1 MPSQSQISP
10 GHDRPPSGE
19 PRTDDRT
26 ARSPGTTD
34 RTEADAGD
42 RERSLLTTIVDS
54 IEHPNAQ
61 GVAAAVGRLISSGEL
76 AEGQRLP
83 TVRAIARE
91 LGVSPTTI
99 SDAWQILGRG
109 RAIDTRGR
117 QGTFVGNHEGTSRRQ
132 RFWQIYPSELEAG
145 LDLSEGVPD
154 PELLPSLGP
163 ILAGFKDQPFTS
175 SYLDDP
181 VLPPLRELLQS
192 RWPFP
197 PEAVT
202 VVNGALDALDRI
214 CATNLRVGDRAVVE
228 DPGFPPLFDLL
239 EAHGVEPVGVPMDAE
254 GIRPSELERAL
265 DRRVQVVFLQPRS
278 HNPTG
283 VDMSSRR
290 RDELASLLGGTGI
303 LVVEDDHSGDLS
315 IGEPVSIGE
324 LLPASTVRIQSFS
337 KSHGP
342 DLRLAAV
349 GGARQPIAE
358 MVTRRRLG
366 SSWTS
371 RLLQQLLLEMLRDDS
386 IAEQVTRAGETYRE
400 RRRLVTEVLDRHGV
414 GYTGHTGLNL
424 WVEVDDERSAL
435 VALAAQGIGVAPG
448 SPFQLSRSERTA
460 HPHIRVT
467 TGVLTRDHE
476 EIAAQIVRAA
486 RPLPAR
492 TAV

>member
-1 MPSQSQISP
+1 MPSEFRINHEQRNP
-10 GHDRPPSGE
+10 DPKGPVGAVP
-19 PRTDDRT
+19 DDGR
-26 ARSPGTTD
+26 R
-34 RTEADAGD
+34 
-42 RERSLLTTIVDS
+42 LLTLIVDAV
-54 IEHPNAQ
+54 EYPNAQ

-91 LGVSPTTI
+91 LAVSPTTI

-117 QGTFVGNHEGTSRRQ
+117 QGTFVGNHEGVRRRQ
-132 RFWQIYPSELEAG
+132 RFWQIYPSELDTG

-163 ILAGFKDQPFTS
+163 ILAGFSDQPFTS

-181 VLPPLRELLQS
+181 VLPPLRELLQG

-197 PEAVT
+197 AEAMT

-214 CATNLRVGDRAVVE
+214 CATSLRVGDRVVVE

-239 EAHGVEPVGVPMDAE
+239 EAHGIEPVGVRMDAE
-254 GIRPSELERAL
+254 GIRPDDLERAVE
-265 DRRVQVVFLQPRS
+265 RRVQAVFLQPRS

-290 RDELASLLGGTGI
+290 RDELASILAGTGI

-315 IGEPVSIGE
+315 IGEPISLGE
-324 LLPASTVRIQSFS
+324 PLADTTVRIQSFS

-358 MVTRRRLG
+358 LVTRRRLG

-371 RLLQQLLLEMLRDDS
+371 RLLQQLLLEMLRDE
-386 IAEQVTRAGETYRE
+386 AVAAGVTRAGETYRQ
-400 RRRLVTEVLDRHGV
+400 RRRLVTEVLDEHGIR
-414 GYTGHTGLNL
+414 YTGSTGLNL

-435 VALAAQGIGVAPG
+435 VSLAAQGIGVAPG
-448 SPFQLSRSERTA
+448 SPFQLTRSDTTTR
-460 HPHIRVT
+460 PHIRVT
-467 TGVLTRDHE
+467 TGVLTQNHR
-476 EIAAQIVRAA
+476 EIAAHLVRAA
-486 RPLPAR
+486 RPLPTR

>member
-1 MPSQSQISP
+1 VGSDLP
-10 GHDRPPSGE
+10 DEGE
-19 PRTDDRT
+19 RLL
-26 ARSPGTTD
+26 
-34 RTEADAGD
+34 
-42 RERSLLTTIVDS
+42 SLIVES
-54 IEHPNAQ
+54 VEHPNAQ
-61 GVAAAVGRLISSGEL
+61 GVAAAVGRLISSGDL

-83 TVRAIARE
+83 TVRAIARG
-91 LGVSPTTI
+91 LAVSPTTI

-109 RAIDTRGR
+109 RTIDTRGR
-117 QGTFVGNHEGTSRRQ
+117 QGTFVGSHEGIRRRQ
-132 RFWQIYPSELEAG
+132 RFWQIYPSDLDTG

-154 PELLPSLGP
+154 PALLPSLGP
-163 ILAGFKDQPFTS
+163 ILARFGDQPFTG

-181 VLPPLRELLQS
+181 VLAPLRELLEG

-197 PEAVT
+197 PEAMT

-214 CATNLRVGDRAVVE
+214 CATSLRVGDRVVVE

-239 EAHGVEPVGVPMDAE
+239 EAHGIEPLGVPMDDE
-254 GIRPSELERAL
+254 GIRPESLEDAVN
-265 DRRVQVVFLQPRS
+265 RRVQAVFLQPRS

-283 VDMSSRR
+283 VDMSARR
-290 RDELASLLGGTGI
+290 RDELASILADTGI

-315 IGEPVSIGE
+315 IGDPVSLGE
-324 LLPASTVRIQSFS
+324 KLPDTTVRIQSFS

-358 MVTRRRLG
+358 LVTRRRLG

-371 RLLQQLLLEMLRDDS
+371 RLLQQLLLEMLRDDT
-386 IAEQVTRAGETYRE
+386 VTTGVIRAGETYRH
-400 RRRLVTEVLDRHGV
+400 RRGLVTAVLDRNGI
-414 GYTGHTGLNL
+414 GYTGYTGLNL

-435 VALAAQGIGVAPG
+435 VSLAAQGIGVAPG
-448 SPFQLSRSERTA
+448 SPFQLNGNGPA
-460 HPHIRVT
+460 APPHIRVT

-476 EIAAQIVRAA
+476 RIAGHIVRAA
-486 RPLPAR
+486 RPVPSR